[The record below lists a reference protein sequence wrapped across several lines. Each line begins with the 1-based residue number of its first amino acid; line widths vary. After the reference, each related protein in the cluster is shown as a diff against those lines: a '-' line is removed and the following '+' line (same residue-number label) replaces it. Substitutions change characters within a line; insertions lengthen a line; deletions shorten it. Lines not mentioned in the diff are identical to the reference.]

1 MSVTEIV
8 QQLGNLSDADR
19 LVVINAASS
28 LMTDPHETGR
38 KMTVKRRAHLAAAA
52 VALKDY
58 YENDEEVKDWQSLDA
73 EEIHDDHVTR

>member
-19 LVVINAASS
+19 LVVINAASN
-28 LMTDPHETGR
+28 LMTDRHDPGGKTTAE
-38 KMTVKRRAHLAAAA
+38 RRARLVNAA

-73 EEIHDDHVTR
+73 EEIHDVHLEG

>member
-28 LMTDPHETGR
+28 LMTRGYDLGGKITAE
-38 KMTVKRRAHLAAAA
+38 RRARMAVAAAA
-52 VALKDY
+52 IKDY
-58 YENDEEVKDWQSLDA
+58 YENDEEVRDWKSLDA
-73 EEIHDDHVTR
+73 EEVHDDHLAG